1 MRKLPRLWRA
11 LEALPG
17 LAAERLEW
25 CRLVGDEWPIV
36 GPLFRQTGAL
46 VDRVWCPSP
55 GGPDCPRRVIQQ
67 DDDRIVAVCG
77 DQPRNCD
84 TLSLS
89 MDDIAVLELDV
100 RRLAAALAQPLG
112 LSRDPRWVQEPDVLQ
127 LGMHEVA
134 AGLGV
139 PILLLWARTPDQAD
153 RAIAGLVH
161 SVAGPFA
168 LTTPTDRF
176 VGAQAREKIKL
187 AGGIQVPLD
196 DVVGVDHHNRLVG
209 QRPPDAVFARV
220 RDAVA
225 RPETGARP
233 ARAWMLPPDARW
245 EELVI
250 DFVEREV
257 VNIRFRGETKR
268 FEPEQLRMKSSKNG
282 RPTLQWTLMQQ
293 LALAGGELDWRDRGA
308 TTSIKK
314 RMQVL
319 ADRLKAAFG
328 VEGRPIV
335 WDKAKSAYVARVV
348 LRASGLHRSEAGLAR
363 PRCAR

>member
-1 MRKLPRLWRA
+1 MRRLPRLWRA

-25 CRLVGDEWPIV
+25 RRLVGDEWPIV
-36 GPLFRQTGAL
+36 EPLFRQTGAL

-55 GGPDCPRRVIQQ
+55 GGPDCPRRVIRH

-112 LSRDPRWVQEPDVLQ
+112 LSSDPRWVQEPDVLQ

-139 PILLLWARTPDQAD
+139 PILLLWARTPHQAD

-176 VGAQAREKIKL
+176 VGAQAREKITL

-196 DVVGVDHHNRLVG
+196 GVVGVDDHNQLVG
-209 QRPPDAVFARV
+209 QRPPEAVFARV
-220 RDAVA
+220 REAVA
-225 RPETGARP
+225 RPAAGSRP
-233 ARAWMLPPDARW
+233 ARAWVLPADARW
-245 EELVI
+245 EELTF
-250 DFVEREV
+250 DFVADEV
-257 VNIRFRGETKR
+257 INVRFRGETKR
-268 FEPEQLRMKSSKNG
+268 FEPEHLGMKNQKNG
-282 RPTLQWTLMQQ
+282 RPTLQWTLLQQ
-293 LALAGGELDWRDRGA
+293 MAMGGGQVAWTDRAA
-308 TTSIKK
+308 TDRIKK
-314 RMQVL
+314 QKQAL
-319 ADRLKAAFG
+319 SDRLTAAFG
-328 VEGRPIV
+328 IEKDPID
-335 WDKAKSAYVARVV
+335 WNDEAGAYVARFV
-348 LRASGLHRSEAGLAR
+348 LQASGLRS
-363 PRCAR
+363 

>member
-25 CRLVGDEWPIV
+25 LRLVGDEWPIV
-36 GPLFRQTGAL
+36 EPLFRQTGAL

-55 GGPDCPRRVIQQ
+55 GGPDCPRRVIRH

-89 MDDIAVLELDV
+89 LDDIAVLELDV

-112 LSRDPRWVQEPDVLQ
+112 LSSDPRWVQEPDVLQ

-139 PILLLWARTPDQAD
+139 PVMLLWARTPDQVG
-153 RAIAGLVH
+153 RAVEFLMHAFD
-161 SVAGPFA
+161 GPFVVA
-168 LTTPTDRF
+168 TPTNRF
-176 VGAQAREKIKL
+176 IGAGIRAKIRQAGGMHFSLSDALGADDHGTL
-187 AGGIQVPLD
+187 AGQHAPGDI
-196 DVVGVDHHNRLVG
+196 
-209 QRPPDAVFARV
+209 FAPV
-220 RDAVA
+220 RQSVTPG
-225 RPETGARP
+225 REL
-233 ARAWMLPPDARW
+233 AWVLPPDARW
-245 EELVI
+245 DELVI

-257 VNIRFRGETKR
+257 VNIRFRGETR
-268 FEPEQLRMKSSKNG
+268 RLEPEQLGMKNRKNG
-282 RPTLQWTLMQQ
+282 RPTLQWTLLQR
-293 LALAGGELDWRDRGA
+293 LALAGGELDWRDRRA

-314 RMQVL
+314 QKQAL
-319 ADRLKAAFG
+319 ADGLKAAFG

-348 LRASGLHRSEAGLAR
+348 LRASGLRS
-363 PRCAR
+363 

>member
-25 CRLVGDEWPIV
+25 RRLVGDEWPIV
-36 GPLFRQTGAL
+36 EPLFRQTGAL

-55 GGPDCPRRVIQQ
+55 GGPDCPRRVIQH

-112 LSRDPRWVQEPDVLQ
+112 LSGAPRWVEEPDVLH
-127 LGMHEVA
+127 LGTHEFA

-139 PILLLWARTPDQAD
+139 PILLLWARTPYQAD

-161 SVAGPFA
+161 SVVGPFA

-176 VGAQAREKIKL
+176 VGAQAREKITL

-196 DVVGVDHHNRLVG
+196 DVVGVDDHNRLVG
-209 QRPPDAVFARV
+209 QRPPEAVFARV
-220 RDAVA
+220 REAVA
-225 RPETGARP
+225 RPAAGSRP
-233 ARAWMLPPDARW
+233 ARAWVLPADARW
-245 EELVI
+245 EELTF
-250 DFVEREV
+250 DFVADEV
-257 VNIRFRGETKR
+257 INVRFRGETRR
-268 FEPEQLRMKSSKNG
+268 FEPEHLGMKNQKNG
-282 RPTLQWTLMQQ
+282 RPTLQWTLLQQ
-293 LALAGGELDWRDRGA
+293 MAVGGGQVAWTDRAA
-308 TTSIKK
+308 TDRIKK
-314 RMQVL
+314 QKQAL
-319 ADRLKAAFG
+319 SDRLTAAFG
-328 VEGRPIV
+328 IEKDPID
-335 WDKAKSAYVARVV
+335 WNDEAGAYVARFV
-348 LRASGLHRSEAGLAR
+348 LRASGLRS
-363 PRCAR
+363 